1 MTTGRSTV
9 ATLHIATPEGVTF
22 ALPLAG
28 PVPRALAL
36 FLDFCVIILIN
47 RILSILLAVVGAIS
61 ADLGM
66 AGQFLTQ
73 FVLSFGYGT
82 VCELLFNGQTIGKKT
97 MGLRV
102 MDERGL
108 RLRPSQVLIRNLLR
122 VVDMLPLFYAVG
134 GVCCLFNRRSQRLGD
149 LAAGTVVVR
158 AVKTVAPNIEGV
170 MGGKYN
176 SFRQHPHLEARLR
189 QKITPDEAQLALAAI
204 VRRDELE
211 PQAVVRIFA
220 MMAERFRTKVK
231 FPDETVFGIS
241 DEQYVRNVVD
251 TLYRQARSGSS

>member
-1 MTTGRSTV
+1 MMVGRSTV

-36 FLDFCVIILIN
+36 FLDFCVVMLIN
-47 RILSILLAVVGAIS
+47 QLIGILTGIVGVVAPDI
-61 ADLGM
+61 GM
-66 AGQFLTQ
+66 AGHFLTQ
-73 FVLSFGYGT
+73 FLLSFGYGA
-82 VCELLFNGQTIGKKT
+82 VSEMLFNGQTLGKRIV
-97 MGLRV
+97 GLRV

-122 VVDMLPLFYAVG
+122 VVDMLPVLYAVG

-158 AVKTVAPNIEGV
+158 TVKAVPPVVEGI

-189 QKITPDEAQLALAAI
+189 QKVTPDEAQLALSAL

-211 PQAVVRIFA
+211 PPAVVRLFA
-220 MMAERFRTKVK
+220 VMAERFRGKVK
-231 FPDETVFGIS
+231 FPEDTVYGLS

-251 TLYRQARSGSS
+251 TLYRKSSKV